1 LDALWGD
8 TVNGTE
14 PGASTRT
21 FLPSVEGTDGFFV
34 AALTRRA

>member
-1 LDALWGD
+1 LDTLWGAS
-8 TVNGTE
+8 VSGTA